1 VKHGTRR
8 AICLFDLHIGSNYAI
23 CPPGFKVESDDETR
37 ELVPYPRQLKLW
49 NIWSGE
55 LAKMVNDFKPDTV
68 FLGGDTTH
76 GANWHDY
83 GRDRLTP
90 DLDTQALI
98 AERVLRE
105 IVMPDMTVVW
115 IRGSGY
121 HTSLDTWLEEHI
133 AKSVSRSVK
142 AGGSYGLFG
151 FGRHNLFVTHQLSG
165 STPNAWRTQL
175 RDARAGQALE
185 HLDKVDAVIAGH
197 IHEPQSYKCVFGEIH
212 VMPSFS
218 LLEPSKVTA
227 KRALTFA
234 AVSEVG
240 IGFVESCEGGLWV
253 WSQCWR
259 LPQIARRVV

>member
-55 LAKMVNDFKPDTV
+55 LAKMVKDFRPDTV

-76 GANWHDY
+76 GVNWHEY

-90 DLDTQALI
+90 NLNEQADI
-98 AERVLRE
+98 AVRVLRE
-105 IVMPDMTVVW
+105 IVAPDMTAVW

-121 HTSLDTWLEEHI
+121 HTSLDTWLEGEI
-133 AKSVSRSVK
+133 ARQVARSVVP
-142 AGGSYGLFG
+142 GGSYGLFG

-165 STPNAWRTQL
+165 STPNAWRMQL

-185 HLDKVDAVIAGH
+185 HLDRVDAVIAGH
-197 IHEPQSYKCVFGEIH
+197 FHEPQAYKCVFGEVHI
-212 VMPSFS
+212 MPSFS
-218 LLEPSKVTA
+218 FLEPGKPTA
-227 KRALTFA
+227 KKALTYA
-234 AVSEVG
+234 ASSQVG
-240 IGFVESCEGGLWV
+240 IGFVESSDTLNI
-253 WSQCWR
+253 WSQCWGM
-259 LPQIARRVV
+259 PQIARRLV